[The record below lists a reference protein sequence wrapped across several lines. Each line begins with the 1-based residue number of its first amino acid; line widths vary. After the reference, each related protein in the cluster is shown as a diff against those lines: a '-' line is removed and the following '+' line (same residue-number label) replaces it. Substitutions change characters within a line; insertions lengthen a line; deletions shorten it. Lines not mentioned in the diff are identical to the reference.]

1 MLWSF
6 DQVRATILHPD
17 VHTGM
22 IFNTQH
28 VATPRNRVAKRARH
42 VAPNNVTICGAE
54 MLRSVGRSLQMLGQ
68 QCLDMLRSFGRGF
81 KGTLCA
87 SQSFG
92 TPRTYIARAF

>member
-1 MLWSF
+1 MMLWSF

-17 VHTGM
+17 MHTGM

-54 MLRSVGRSLQMLGQ
+54 MLRS
-68 QCLDMLRSFGRGF
+68 FGRGF